1 MRLVHLSDLHLQ
13 LDWHQRS
20 LWRSGWRGA
29 PGRFELH
36 ALGRRHQF
44 SDASDR
50 VRRLVDATLAL
61 DPDQVLV
68 SGDLTALGDDAELA
82 EARRLLE
89 PLAATGR
96 LVVVPGNHDRYTD
109 TPAARRFERH
119 FADQLGSDL
128 PEYADASGYP
138 FVKLLG
144 ERFAVIGLDS
154 TRVSGW
160 SHYVVG
166 RVGRSQREALERLL
180 DDPRLGGRSL
190 IVVSHHG
197 PCGPSGRFDWKESGL
212 LDAGRLLSLLHQRP
226 AMLLHGHSHHRY
238 WHRAGEGVPH
248 QFGGG
253 SSTFGERAA
262 FWHLELDDH
271 HDVEARVLPLR

>member
-1 MRLVHLSDLHLQ
+1 LRLVHLSDLHVQ
-13 LDWHQRS
+13 LDWHRRS

-44 SDASDR
+44 VDAADR
-50 VRRLVDATLAL
+50 VRRLVDATLEL
-61 DPDQVLV
+61 EPDQVLV
-68 SGDLTALGDDAELA
+68 SGDLTALGDEAELD

-96 LVVVPGNHDRYTD
+96 LIVVPGNHDRYTD
-109 TPAARRFERH
+109 VPQARRFERH
-119 FADQLGSDL
+119 FGAMLQSDL
-128 PEYADASGYP
+128 PEYADAHGYP

-154 TRVSGW
+154 TRVLGW
-160 SHYVVG
+160 GHYVVG
-166 RVGRSQREALERLL
+166 RVGRPQREALARLL
-180 DDPRLGGRSL
+180 DDPRLAGRTL
-190 IVVSHHG
+190 IVVAHHG
-197 PCGPSGRFDWKESGL
+197 PSGPSGRFDWKESGL
-212 LDAGRLLSLLHQRP
+212 LDAGPLLGLLHERP

-238 WHRAGEGVPH
+238 WHRANAGVPH

-253 SSTFGERAA
+253 SSTFGKSAA

-271 HDVEARVLPLR
+271 QDIEARVLPLR